1 MSAIKSVAYTEPR
14 GASMRVSFVGKQ
26 VRNGLRRNFTMT
38 VALIVS
44 VAVSLALFGTALLM
58 RAQVDR
64 MKGYWYDKI
73 EVSIFLCGSTSV
85 AYTCTGTVTPTQ
97 RDNIEATLTAL
108 SPTVQ
113 EIFYESS
120 DDAYEKFKEQF
131 AGSAILANISP
142 DALPESFRVK
152 LDNPDSFETIA
163 SAVGSL
169 EGVESVQDQ
178 RKLLDRFFQI
188 LRGLQSF
195 ALAIASA
202 MLFVTVL
209 LVMNTVRVAAFARRR
224 ETSIMRSV
232 GASNMSIRLPFILE
246 AVVAAFIGA
255 SLAAGG
261 ILAAKYWVIDAKL
274 APNLTFIPFVT
285 WSEVLSILPWLYLV
299 ALGTA
304 ILSSS
309 LTLRR
314 YLKG

>member
-1 MSAIKSVAYTEPR
+1 
-14 GASMRVSFVGKQ
+14 MRFSFVSKEVGS
-26 VRNGLRRNFTMT
+26 GLRRNFTMT

-44 VAVSLALFGTALLM
+44 VAVSLSLVGAALLM
-58 RAQVDR
+58 SAQVDR

-73 EVSIFLCGSTSV
+73 EVSIFLCGNTSV
-85 AYTCTGTVTPTQ
+85 AFTCTGAVTAEQ
-97 RDNIEATLTAL
+97 RTNIETVLGSL
-108 SPTVQ
+108 ESVQ

-120 DDAYEKFKEQF
+120 ADAYAQFKEQF

-152 LDNPDSFETIA
+152 LDNPENFEKVA
-163 SAVGSL
+163 GALQSVQ
-169 EGVESVQDQ
+169 GVESIQDQ
-178 RKLLDRFFQI
+178 RQLLDRFFQI
-188 LRGLQSF
+188 LKGLQSF
-195 ALAIASA
+195 ALAIALA

-246 AVVAAFIGA
+246 AAVAAMIG
-255 SLAAGG
+255 STLATAG
-261 ILAAKYWVIDAKL
+261 ILASKYWLIDAKL

-285 WSEVLSILPWLYLV
+285 WSEVLAIVPMLYLV
-299 ALGTA
+299 GLGTTVLA
-304 ILSSS
+304 ASI
-309 LTLRR
+309 TLRR